1 MKIEEFIIATVAI
14 QISRRLDMALTVD
27 ISFLNPLLLLHHI
40 LLLVILVDGSLPAVV
55 RLDGGRHG
63 GAKEENG
70 GQAAVGDPVVR
81 HPVQP
86 LPEHRAEDPEDL
98 SEEEFHKML
107 KF

>member
-27 ISFLNPLLLLHHI
+27 ISFLNPLLLLLL

-63 GAKEENG
+63 GPEEKDG

-81 HPVQP
+81 HTVQP

-98 SEEEFHKML
+98 SEEEFRKML